1 MALNRGRCGL
11 RSGYRSTG
19 KSGCEPAVTGCRPEL
34 VSGVVLLERQC
45 RGRERDR
52 VDLGSRVD
60 VHIWRDGDRIV
71 ERAGTNVAQLAPTVF
86 AEHRDLAAL
95 AAKDPLRVTIVAGNL
110 GWLRRFP
117 EHLHTIG
124 LDSRLITNAL
134 PVWRWQFRRWQ
145 QEDFAVDLEWI
156 VAEDGPA
163 RERLVQA
170 TRRGMEDLQS
180 AVVEHT
186 CRTMAS
192 QPVLSDRLELPRGA
206 RGNRRRTRPQSD
218 AGRLGGKPATCVQT
232 RLSRR
237 PRGRSIRP
245 SVIDSSAQTG
255 MPCRARRR
263 KANYRVAFG

>member
-1 MALNRGRCGL
+1 M
-11 RSGYRSTG
+11 
-19 KSGCEPAVTGCRPEL
+19 
-34 VSGVVLLERQC
+34 
-45 RGRERDR
+45 
-52 VDLGSRVD
+52 
-60 VHIWRDGDRIV
+60 HIWRDGDRIV

-95 AAKDPLRVTIVAGNL
+95 AAKNPLRVTIVAGNL

-170 TRRGMEDLQS
+170 TRRALEDLQS

-186 CRTMAS
+186 R
-192 QPVLSDRLELPRGA
+192 QPWPANPR
-206 RGNRRRTRPQSD
+206 S
-218 AGRLGGKPATCVQT
+218 GRLDRPEAHAEIVGDDVNPML
-232 RLSRR
+232 RLWYGDRDNSTLEVTPR
-237 PRGRSIRP
+237 PIYLT
-245 SVIDSSAQTG
+245 SVIHSL
-255 MPCRARRR
+255 R
-263 KANYRVAFG
+263 